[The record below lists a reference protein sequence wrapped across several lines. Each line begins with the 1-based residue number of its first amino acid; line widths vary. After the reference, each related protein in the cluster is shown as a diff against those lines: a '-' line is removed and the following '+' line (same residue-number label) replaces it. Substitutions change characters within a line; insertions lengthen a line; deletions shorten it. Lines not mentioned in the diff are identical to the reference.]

1 MSSFQ
6 GPVNPQTLYI
16 RICSLKGIDMCPSA
30 HQWISH
36 VYSDNHMY
44 LKPNAHNIYGSRIN
58 NEVSFVWGLHVSHSP
73 SEVTNWFPDR
83 HACRGIKFWFWKHYV
98 TYGSHSQR
106 SDYLILQSLHFLW
119 SWKKKWMS
127 SVELVGAHLSMTCE
141 WCYWNKEG
149 AGINLAKRARKLCT
163 IADEGT
169 DLKWKGTCGSYRGKK
184 C

>member
-1 MSSFQ
+1 VDWRISFQPSVSSSDACALQREGVLDMSSFQ

-73 SEVTNWFPDR
+73 SEVTN
-83 HACRGIKFWFWKHYV
+83 
-98 TYGSHSQR
+98 
-106 SDYLILQSLHFLW
+106 
-119 SWKKKWMS
+119 
-127 SVELVGAHLSMTCE
+127 
-141 WCYWNKEG
+141 
-149 AGINLAKRARKLCT
+149 
-163 IADEGT
+163 
-169 DLKWKGTCGSYRGKK
+169 
-184 C
+184 